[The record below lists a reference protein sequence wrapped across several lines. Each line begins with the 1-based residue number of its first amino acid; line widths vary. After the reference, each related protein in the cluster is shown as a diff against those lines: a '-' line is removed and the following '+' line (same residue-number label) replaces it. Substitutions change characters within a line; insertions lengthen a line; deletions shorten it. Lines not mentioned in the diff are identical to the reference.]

1 MKHALGQRRSNGVGR
16 ELWSQALRW
25 QRWTLDSHQHPETAM
40 RAPIE
45 HQRSHCDPRLDMAL
59 RRIVLLGAALV
70 LAVPAARG
78 HSAWLGALPLWLLG
92 MPLASWWALHRFR
105 LPDWPRPAAAV
116 ARRRRSGTG
125 QARRRGAGALLRGA
139 GRLRAA

>member
-1 MKHALGQRRSNGVGR
+1 
-16 ELWSQALRW
+16 
-25 QRWTLDSHQHPETAM
+25 M

-45 HQRSHCDPRLDMAL
+45 HHRSHCDPRLDVAL
-59 RRIVLLGAALV
+59 RRIVLVGAALV

-78 HSAWLGALPLWLLG
+78 HSTWLGALPLWLLG

-105 LPDWPRPAAAV
+105 LPAWPRPAAAV
-116 ARRRRSGTG
+116 ARRRRSGSG
-125 QARRRGAGALLRGA
+125 QARRRGAGTPRREP